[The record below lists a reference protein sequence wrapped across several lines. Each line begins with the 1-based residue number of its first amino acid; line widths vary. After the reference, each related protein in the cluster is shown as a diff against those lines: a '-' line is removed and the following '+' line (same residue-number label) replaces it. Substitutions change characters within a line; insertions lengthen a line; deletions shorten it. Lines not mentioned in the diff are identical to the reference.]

1 MRLSIALV
9 GTLLI
14 VTPSYAQRD
23 DARSTPRF
31 EVASIK
37 PASIPDDVRARL
49 RSVGGT
55 CALPALQRSGDR
67 IHIPVSQVC
76 GLIRVAY
83 DVADY
88 QVIGMPNSEAS
99 TYFEIEA
106 RAESGREPG
115 LEETRLML
123 QALLA
128 DRFQLRV
135 HREPRDMP
143 IYALTVARGGPKTA
157 ACSNPEA
164 PSVYSPGFIVS
175 CRPPMPMTRIAQFLS
190 RETGRPVI
198 DRTGLGTYAF
208 ELHWLPESAQPQ
220 PDSPPVL
227 FTAIREQLG
236 LALEPQRA
244 PVDSIIVDHAERPS
258 PN

>member
-1 MRLSIALV
+1 MRLCGLAASMFLV
-9 GTLLI
+9 VAPLF
-14 VTPSYAQRD
+14 AQRD
-23 DARSTPRF
+23 DPGPTLRF

-37 PASIPDDVRARL
+37 PAPIPVDVRSQL
-49 RSVGGT
+49 QSVGGA
-55 CALPALQRSGDR
+55 CALPFLERSGNR
-67 IHIPVSQVC
+67 VHIPVSQLC

-88 QVIGMPNSEAS
+88 QVIGIPNREAS
-99 TYFEIEA
+99 IYFEIEA
-106 RAESGREPG
+106 RGDSGRAPS
-115 LEETRLML
+115 LDDTRLML
-123 QALLA
+123 QAMLA
-128 DRFQLRV
+128 ERFQLRV
-135 HREPRDMP
+135 HREARDMP
-143 IYALTVARGGPKTA
+143 IYALTIAKGGPKAA

-175 CRPPMPMTRIAQFLS
+175 CKPPMPMTRIAQFLS

-208 ELHWLPESAQPQ
+208 ELHWLPEAAPPQ

-227 FTAIREQLG
+227 FTAIQEQLG
-236 LALEPQRA
+236 LTLEPQRG
-244 PVDSIIVDHAERPS
+244 PIDSIVVDHAERPS

>member
-1 MRLSIALV
+1 VRLSIALV
-9 GTLLI
+9 GTLL
-14 VTPSYAQRD
+14 VATPLYAQQD
-23 DARSTPRF
+23 DARTTPRF

-49 RSVGGT
+49 GSVGGT
-55 CALPALQRSGDR
+55 CALPPVERSGVR
-67 IHIPVSQVC
+67 VHIPVSQLC

-88 QVIGMPNSEAS
+88 QVIGVPNSEAS
-99 TYFEIEA
+99 SYFELEA
-106 RAESGREPG
+106 RAESGRAPG
-115 LEETRLML
+115 LDETRVML
-123 QALLA
+123 QELLA
-128 DRFQLRV
+128 ERFQLRV

-143 IYALTVARGGPKTA
+143 IYALTIARGGPKAA

-164 PSVYSPGFIVS
+164 PSVYSPGFILS
-175 CRPPMPMTRIAQFLS
+175 CKPPMPMTRIAQFLS

-198 DRTGLGTYAF
+198 DKTGLGPYAF
-208 ELHWLPESAQPQ
+208 ELHWLPESMQPQ

-236 LALEPQRA
+236 LTLEPQRA
-244 PVDSIIVDHAERPS
+244 PVDSIVVDHVERPS
-258 PN
+258 AN